1 MVDFQRVKFLSEG
14 GEMQYEIKNTLDEFN
29 KLMVDIRKSIP
40 AEYESFI
47 ENKAALTKAGK
58 IDEKTKWLLVLVAG
72 VSQKCPICI
81 PSAVKHCLEA
91 GWTKEEILEAC
102 MVAVLVGGSSVMTYV
117 TLVDK
122 AIKELGK

>member
-1 MVDFQRVKFLSEG
+1 MD
-14 GEMQYEIKNTLDEFN
+14 YDIKKTTEEFN

-40 AEYESFI
+40 AEYEAFI
-47 ENKAALTKAGK
+47 ANKAAMTKSGK
-58 IDEKTKWLLVLVAG
+58 IGEKTKWLLLLVAS
-72 VSQKCPICI
+72 VSQKCPVCV
-81 PSAVKHCLEA
+81 PPAVKHCVEA

-122 AIKELGK
+122 AIQEYQK